1 MIELKASII
10 IPAYNAEKT
19 LEKCLAA
26 LREQSFGDFETIV
39 VDDGSKDSTKKIA
52 KSFKE
57 VKLLEQANAGPATA
71 RNNGATQAKGEIIV
85 FLDSDCVAEKNWL
98 EEMLAPL
105 ENNEIAGV
113 QGTYKNK
120 QKELIARFTHLE
132 IEKRHSKMAKQ
143 EFIDFMGSYSAAY
156 RKKIFEEM
164 KGFDTSFPMASGE
177 DTDLSFRLSKAGYK
191 MVFNQ
196 HAAVYHFHP
205 ISLPRYLKV
214 KFFRAYWRTKLYG
227 KHSEKMIKDSYT
239 GQTVKLQTGFFFLI
253 CLSLLL
259 APFGFGGIYFAG
271 VLFGALLI
279 STVPFAIWAGGH
291 DLAVGLIAPPLIV
304 ARTVMFGFG
313 LAIGFIKQMRDTL

>member
-1 MIELKASII
+1 MKASVIV
-10 IPAYNAEKT
+10 PAYNAEKT
-19 LEKCLAA
+19 MGKCLSA
-26 LREQSFGDFETIV
+26 LQAQTFKDFEVIV
-39 VDDGSKDSTKKIA
+39 IDDGSKDQTAEIA
-52 KSFKE
+52 AGFKG
-57 VKLLEQANAGPATA
+57 VKLLKQKNAGPATA
-71 RNNGATQAKGEIIV
+71 RNNGAKQAKGKIIV

-105 ENNEIAGV
+105 ENSEIAGV

-143 EFIDFMGSYSAAY
+143 EFIDFIGSYSAAY
-156 RKKIFEEM
+156 RKKVFDEM
-164 KGFDTSFPMASGE
+164 NGFDTSFPMASGE
-177 DTDLSFRLSKAGYK
+177 DTDLSFRINKAGYK

-205 ISLPRYLKV
+205 ISLKRYLKV

-239 GQTVKLQTGFFFLI
+239 GQTVKLQTGLFFLI
-253 CLSLLL
+253 CLSLFL
-259 APFGFGGIYFAG
+259 APFGVNGVYFAL
-271 VLFGALLI
+271 VLFGALLV

-313 LAIGFIKQMRDTL
+313 LTIGFIKQLRDTI